1 MSWPERKEEGVARA
15 LPRSSRASCV
25 EAGLH
30 RALFT
35 TGSTDKDQSEQ

>member
-1 MSWPERKEEGVARA
+1 MTWPERKEEGVARA

-25 EAGLH
+25 EAGLY